1 MNDLTTPDKSWKTRA
16 YLIGILSG
24 AFFGFV
30 SAYLYSRAAEEDA
43 ARHNGKPQQLP
54 TTTII
59 GVALSALG
67 LARQIAEAGK
77 PRK

>member
-1 MNDLTTPDKSWKTRA
+1 MNDLTTPRTSWKTRA
-16 YLIGILSG
+16 YLIGILGG

-54 TTTII
+54 TATII